1 MSNNSIGITNGPV
14 GTDPSRLRWLAT
26 TAAIPELRPGWHH
39 IVVSVVAGD
48 VTVRIDGQLAIS
60 QRGVAMP
67 GTFRLGFTGSTG
79 ALTDLHLV
87 NNVSITTR
95 T

>member
-1 MSNNSIGITNGPV
+1 M
-14 GTDPSRLRWLAT
+14 
-26 TAAIPELRPGWHH
+26 
-39 IVVSVVAGD
+39 VSVVAGD
-48 VTVRIDGQLAIS
+48 VTVRVDGQLVLEPRA
-60 QRGVAMP
+60 VAMP
-67 GTFRLGFTGSTG
+67 ATFRLGFTGSTG